1 VAVSIAMGSNWLFMA
16 MLGRS
21 VTDVSW
27 RRFVQAQLPGVL
39 FAAVIGTAVALA
51 VIAVRSLHLGNIP
64 VLLTAAITAIVV
76 VVAVS
81 RLGADVFLGPH
92 GKWAFRRGEETLRQ
106 ASRRLGRLRT
116 GAGGLA
122 KAYDVDR

>member
-1 VAVSIAMGSNWLFMA
+1 MA

-27 RRFVQAQLPGVL
+27 PRFVQAQLPGAL
-39 FAAVIGTAVALA
+39 FAVVIGTAVALS
-51 VIAVRSLHLGNIP
+51 VTAVRSLHLGNIP
-64 VLLTAAITAIVV
+64 VLLTAGLTAAVV
-76 VVAVS
+76 VVVVS
-81 RLGADVFLGPH
+81 KLGPELFLVPH
-92 GKWAFRRGEETLRQ
+92 GKWAFRRGEETLRR

-116 GAGGLA
+116 RAGGLA